1 MKKLTVSVVA
11 ACFLVIL
18 ATLAIAYPAHAA
30 NVAVI
35 SRVATL
41 TDERGTC
48 GTGWMVAIRPD
59 RVRGCWT
66 IQYPTYAVTI
76 VWPDGTCRHYSEMEF
91 EIHAELVR

>member
-1 MKKLTVSVVA
+1 MKRVVVVVCCLIVCTSLLLGA
-11 ACFLVIL
+11 AR
-18 ATLAIAYPAHAA
+18 AA
-30 NVAVI
+30 DVAVI

-48 GTGWMVAIRPD
+48 MAGWMVAIRPD

-66 IQYPTYAVTI
+66 IDYPSYAVTI
-76 VWPDGTCRHYSEMEF
+76 VWPDGTCRHYSEMQF